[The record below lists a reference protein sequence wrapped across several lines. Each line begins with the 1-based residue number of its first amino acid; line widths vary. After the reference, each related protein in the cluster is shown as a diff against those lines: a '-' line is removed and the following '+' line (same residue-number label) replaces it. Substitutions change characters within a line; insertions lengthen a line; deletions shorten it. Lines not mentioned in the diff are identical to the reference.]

1 VARFLDAFRS
11 RRVWLLI
18 GLGFASGLPLLLSG
32 QTLGAWM
39 TKQGVSLKT
48 IGLFSLVSLP
58 YNFKFLW
65 APFLDRFS
73 PPLMGRRRGWLV
85 LFQLAIA
92 VVVFA
97 MSGVD
102 PRAAPKVMALFAVL
116 LALFSAS
123 QDIVSDAYRVD
134 ILAPHERAS
143 GSATYLTG
151 YRGAM
156 LVAGS
161 VALILSDYLPW
172 PRVYQFMSVLMLAGV
187 IITVVAPEPTGIRPP
202 RTLEAAVVEPFRNF
216 FIRRGALIALAFM
229 LLYKFG
235 EYVSDAMSVPFLI
248 KTGFSGTEIGA
259 LRKFIGALGMVGGVM
274 LGGGLTAKI
283 GMRRALLIFGI
294 LEGLTN
300 GGYVALAL
308 VGKNHALLVAVVAI
322 DTFCRGLAATTFS
335 AYMLGLCD
343 KSFSATQ
350 FALFSSASS
359 VVGRLFSASAGYL
372 VAAFGWPVFFG
383 ITIFMAIPGL
393 LLLPYLPMEAPV
405 REEPEA
411 PAAAGTGP
419 GLGTPR

>member
-1 VARFLDAFRS
+1 MGRFFDAFRS
-11 RRVWLLI
+11 RRVWLLV

-161 VALILSDYLPW
+161 VALILSDYLP
-172 PRVYQFMSVLMLAGV
+172 
-187 IITVVAPEPTGIRPP
+187 
-202 RTLEAAVVEPFRNF
+202 
-216 FIRRGALIALAFM
+216 
-229 LLYKFG
+229 
-235 EYVSDAMSVPFLI
+235 
-248 KTGFSGTEIGA
+248 
-259 LRKFIGALGMVGGVM
+259 
-274 LGGGLTAKI
+274 
-283 GMRRALLIFGI
+283 
-294 LEGLTN
+294 
-300 GGYVALAL
+300 
-308 VGKNHALLVAVVAI
+308 
-322 DTFCRGLAATTFS
+322 
-335 AYMLGLCD
+335 
-343 KSFSATQ
+343 
-350 FALFSSASS
+350 
-359 VVGRLFSASAGYL
+359 
-372 VAAFGWPVFFG
+372 
-383 ITIFMAIPGL
+383 
-393 LLLPYLPMEAPV
+393 
-405 REEPEA
+405 
-411 PAAAGTGP
+411 
-419 GLGTPR
+419 